1 VEEGTSPRPSST
13 REHAE
18 VADDAAPASVEASSR
33 RRGASVAPA
42 SRRDPHLLD
51 EVLGPAVDA
60 PAALGP
66 SVDELPTDEP
76 PPIEAL
82 EDEDD
87 PSSLPASARRLAA
100 GSSPTRPAVAR
111 RPPAAT
117 LTRAWGSGPAAPS
130 RPSGGAGSS
139 TDEFLPR
146 VDRGR
151 AAVLAALRS
160 TEAEPRP
167 TAAPPPLAPRSTLSP
182 RMTAVFGAMFGLA
195 TLASILALLMRA
207 APPAGDRALASAA
220 VASATASAKAEAQKA
235 TTKSAPKKRERV
247 LVPPPWRVRDM
258 KEPGVAL
265 ITGQTERRT
274 LVDALGE
281 KEVPAAQV
289 YRVLKAFEELKKFD
303 KTGRRDTFTVA
314 LDKAQKRIRAFEY
327 QVSPAEIYQ
336 AKEDEQGTLRAQ
348 RLDLKVAEEEFV
360 TAFWLGK
367 SLEKSARDAG
377 LEEGFVQALDEA
389 LSGRTS
395 TERLEPGGHLKVI
408 AVEET
413 MLGAFH
419 RYKKL
424 LAVEYTPPE
433 GSQAKALRVYYFDG
447 REVHGYFDAG
457 AKSSHG
463 GWRAPCP
470 GAPVT
475 SRFNPKRMHPV
486 LKKVMP
492 HNGTD
497 FGAPAGTP
505 VYAAYRGVVSFVG
518 NGGPSGN
525 LVLLQH
531 PSGVETG
538 YAHLSKFAPG
548 IKVGDKIGTRQL
560 VGYVGSTGRSTGPHL
575 HFSAKR
581 DGKFFDA
588 ETLKLDGEKVLP
600 PGDRQGFLALKAEL
614 DRRLDAIAL
623 PDKPSKLDDDAE
635 PAPEPG
641 GEADDGKA
649 GASDDKGAGDKH
661 DGDKK
666 GDKKGGE
673 KRAAALVQREGP
685 QKNAPPPGFTEAA
698 GDDDAD
704 DPAPAPKGK
713 APPPPP
719 DPDEE

>member
-1 VEEGTSPRPSST
+1 MEEGTSPRPSST
-13 REHAE
+13 RERAE
-18 VADDAAPASVEASSR
+18 VADDAAPASAEASSR
-33 RRGASVAPA
+33 RARESAPPA

-51 EVLGPAVDA
+51 DVLGPA
-60 PAALGP
+60 
-66 SVDELPTDEP
+66 VDELPTDEP
-76 PPIEAL
+76 PPIETL
-82 EDEDD
+82 EDDDD
-87 PSSLPASARRLAA
+87 PSLLPASARRLAA
-100 GSSPTRPAVAR
+100 GSSPARPAVAR

-130 RPSGGAGSS
+130 RPISS

-160 TEAEPRP
+160 TEADPRP

-207 APPAGDRALASAA
+207 APPAGDRAIASAA
-220 VASATASAKAEAQKA
+220 AASASASTKTEAQKA
-235 TTKSAPKKRERV
+235 PTKSAPKKRERA
-247 LVPPPWRVRDM
+247 LLPAPWRVRDM
-258 KEPGVAL
+258 KEPGIAL

-281 KEVPAAQV
+281 KDIPAAQV

-314 LDKAQKRIRAFEY
+314 FDKAQKRIRAFEY
-327 QVSPAEIYQ
+327 EVSAAEIYQ
-336 AKEDEQGTLRAQ
+336 AREDEQGALRGQ
-348 RLDLKVAEEEFV
+348 RLDLKVAEEEYV

-433 GSQAKALRVYYFDG
+433 GSPAKSLRVYHFDG
-447 REVHGYFDAG
+447 REVRGYFDAG

-531 PSGVETG
+531 PSGIETG

-600 PGDRQGFLALKAEL
+600 PGDRPGFLALKAEL
-614 DRRLDAIAL
+614 DKRLDAITL
-623 PDKPSKLDDDAE
+623 PEKPSKLDDDDE
-635 PAPEPG
+635 PAAP
-641 GEADDGKA
+641 ADA
-649 GASDDKGAGDKH
+649 PDDKPGDKA
-661 DGDKK
+661 DKPDK
-666 GDKKGGE
+666 ASERGDKKGGE
-673 KRAAALVQREGP
+673 KRAAALIQREGP
-685 QKNAPPPGFTEAA
+685 QKNAPPPGFTEAS

-704 DPAPAPKGK
+704 DPTPAPAPKGK
-713 APPPPP
+713 TPPPP
-719 DPDEE
+719 DEDEE